1 MAATANKEESDHT
14 GTMTQA
20 KSGKNSLKTV
30 LKAALLPPLRTL
42 APAFENARRLWSYLL
57 LSSRV
62 AHPVDSSVVVMGAP
76 EVRGTGNIHFGND
89 LLLYP
94 GLYLETTESGRIDF
108 GDNVVMSR
116 GVHVVSRAAVTIGA
130 GTMIGE
136 YTSIRDA
143 NHVRDQEGEMRTGL
157 HSASPIHIGS
167 KVWIGR
173 GVTILPGISIG
184 DNATVG
190 ANAVVTRSVPAGV
203 TVVGVPAAPLKSVHE
218 PIHKQGAA

>member
-1 MAATANKEESDHT
+1 MAATASKEESDHA

-20 KSGKNSLKTV
+20 KSGKNSIKAV
-30 LKAALLPPLRTL
+30 LRAVLLPPLRIL
-42 APAFENARRLWSYLL
+42 APAFQNARRMWAYLL

-62 AHPVDSSVVVMGAP
+62 AHPVDSSVVVLGAP
-76 EVRGTGNIHFGND
+76 EVHGTGNIHFGAD

-94 GLYLETTESGRIDF
+94 GLYLETTDSGRIEI

-116 GVHVVSRAAVTIGA
+116 GVHVVSRSAITIGA

-143 NHVRDQEGEMRTGL
+143 NHVRDADGEMRTGL
-157 HSASPIHIGS
+157 HSSTPIHIGS

-173 GVTILPGISIG
+173 GVTVLPGVSIG

-190 ANAVVTRSVPAGV
+190 ANAVVTRSVAAGV
-203 TVVGVPAAPLKSVHE
+203 TVVGVPAAPLKPARE
-218 PIHKQGAA
+218 QGAA

>member
-1 MAATANKEESDHT
+1 MIAATAHKEDHT
-14 GTMTQA
+14 GAMTQV
-20 KSGKNSLKTV
+20 KSSKNSLKTV
-30 LKAALLPPLRTL
+30 LKAAMLPPLRIL
-42 APAFENARRLWSYLL
+42 APAFENARRLWAYLL

-62 AHPVDSSVVVMGAP
+62 AHPVHSSVVVMGPP
-76 EVRGTGNIHFGND
+76 EVRGTGNIHFGAD

-94 GLYLETTESGRIDF
+94 GLYLETTEGGRIEI

-116 GVHVVSRAAVTIGA
+116 GVHVVSRSIVTIGA

-143 NHVRDQEGEMRTGL
+143 NHVRDADGEMRTGL
-157 HSASPIHIGS
+157 HSSTPISIGS

-173 GVTILPGISIG
+173 GVTILPGVSIG

-190 ANAVVTRSVPAGV
+190 ANAVVTRSVPTGI
-203 TVVGVPAAPLKSVHE
+203 TVVGVPAAPLKAARE
-218 PIHKQGAA
+218 QGAA